1 LAGFVT
7 LKIGFEA
14 MGRRVAVGFFLMG
27 GLWWAWRREVME
39 VEVVVVGSSM
49 NEGAG
54 EREEDAEV
62 AGNDEVGVAM
72 NDELGVAMND
82 ELGVAMKDG

>member
-1 LAGFVT
+1 
-7 LKIGFEA
+7 
-14 MGRRVAVGFFLMG
+14 
-27 GLWWAWRREVME
+27 VME

-54 EREEDAEV
+54 EREEDAKV